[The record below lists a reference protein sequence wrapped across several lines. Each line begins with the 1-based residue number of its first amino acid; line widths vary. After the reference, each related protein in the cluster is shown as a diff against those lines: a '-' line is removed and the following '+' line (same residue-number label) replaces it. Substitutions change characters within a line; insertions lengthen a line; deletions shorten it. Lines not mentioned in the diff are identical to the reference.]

1 MIFKRL
7 AIFILI
13 TPVLATGGEVSDK
26 NNAFRTYLIQLAYI
40 TAISVCED
48 PSRKYY
54 KELLQELLGT
64 GKKYSDLTD
73 ANKLVLIKKHKKF
86 ELECQTDALKSNE
99 YKNHNLVKIYCYE
112 LFLNRYDS
120 VENFVSEIKFFD
132 KNGDA
137 SSYIK
142 DLMKTIELDT
152 EYDLKTAECF
162 KEINKLHRELIS
174 N

>member
-1 MIFKRL
+1 M
-7 AIFILI
+7 
-13 TPVLATGGEVSDK
+13 LATGGVISDK

-54 KELLQELLGT
+54 KKLLKALLGT
-64 GKKYSDLTD
+64 EKKYSDLTD
-73 ANKLVLIKKHKKF
+73 ANKLVLKNKTKKF
-86 ELECQTDALKSNE
+86 KIECQTEALKSNE
-99 YKNHNLVKIYCYE
+99 YKKHNLVKIYCYE

-120 VENFVSEIKFFD
+120 VENFVTEVKFFD
-132 KNGDA
+132 KNGDT

-152 EYDLKTAECF
+152 EYDLKTAKCF